1 MKTAD
6 KIRWLAFAALWA
18 CAMLLPSGWVWTVPV
33 AAALAELGVT
43 AWDTPDVVDRSM
55 ITSLSFW
62 GLILALSIVELML
75 VDAPAVARFVAFVGA
90 GVLPLNTDPPRR
102 A

>member
-18 CAMLLPSGWVWTVPV
+18 CALLLPSGWVWTVPV

-43 AWDTPDVVDRSM
+43 AWDTPHVVDGTIIASYAA
-55 ITSLSFW
+55 F
-62 GLILALSIVELML
+62 GLIVALCVVELML
-75 VDAPAVARFVAFVGA
+75 CDAPAVARIVAIIYA
-90 GVLPLNTDPPRR
+90 GVLPLNADPPRR

>member
-43 AWDTPDVVDRSM
+43 AWDTPDVVNRST

-62 GLILALSIVELML
+62 GIVVALCVVELELCM
-75 VDAPAVARFVAFVGA
+75 APVWASLVAFVGA
-90 GVLPLNTDPPRR
+90 GVLPLNADPPRR

>member
-18 CAMLLPSGWVWTVPV
+18 CALLLPSGWVWTVPV

-43 AWDTPDVVDRSM
+43 AWDTPDVVNGSM
-55 ITSLSFW
+55 ITSHSVS
-62 GLILALSIVELML
+62 GIVDALCVVELML
-75 VDAPAVARFVAFVGA
+75 CGAPTVARFVALLGA

>member
-18 CAMLLPSGWVWTVPV
+18 CALLLPPGWVWTVPV

-43 AWDTPDVVDRSM
+43 AWDTPDAVDRST

-62 GLILALSIVELML
+62 GIVVALCDVELML
-75 VDAPAVARFVAFVGA
+75 VDAPAVARIVAFVGA
-90 GVLPLNTDPPRR
+90 GVLPLNADPPRR

>member
-43 AWDTPDVVDRSM
+43 AWDTPDVVNRS
-55 ITSLSFW
+55 IIASYAAF
-62 GLILALSIVELML
+62 GLIAALCVVELELCM
-75 VDAPAVARFVAFVGA
+75 APVWAGLVAFVGA

>member
-6 KIRWLAFAALWA
+6 KIRWLAFAVLWA

-43 AWDTPDVVDRSM
+43 AWDTPHVVDRSM
-55 ITSLSFW
+55 ITSYSFW
-62 GLILALSIVELML
+62 GIVLALCVVELML
-75 VDAPAVARFVAFVGA
+75 VDAPAVARIVALVGA
-90 GVLPLNTDPPRR
+90 GVLPLNADPPRR

>member
-18 CAMLLPSGWVWTVPV
+18 CAMLLPPGWVWTVPV

-43 AWDTPDVVDRSM
+43 AWECPDVVDGST
-55 ITSLSFW
+55 ITSHSCL
-62 GLILALSIVELML
+62 GIVGALCVVDLML
-75 VDAPAVARFVAFVGA
+75 VGVPAVARIVALVSTA
-90 GVLPLNTDPPRR
+90 VLPLNADPPRR

>member
-6 KIRWLAFAALWA
+6 KIRWLAFAALWT

-33 AAALAELGVT
+33 AAALAELGIT
-43 AWDTPDVVDRSM
+43 AWECPDTVDRS
-55 ITSLSFW
+55 TNTTHSV
-62 GLILALSIVELML
+62 LALVSALCVVELML
-75 VDAPAVARFVAFVGA
+75 CDAPAVARIVAIIYA
-90 GVLPLNTDPPRR
+90 GVLPLNADPPRR

>member
-43 AWDTPDVVDRSM
+43 AWDTPDAVNRS
-55 ITSLSFW
+55 IIASYAAS
-62 GLILALSIVELML
+62 GLIAALCVVELML
-75 VDAPAVARFVAFVGA
+75 CDAPAVARIVAIIYA
-90 GVLPLNTDPPRR
+90 GVLPLNADPPRR